1 MTYSTNFSLFPS
13 SSPALGTLCLT
24 PSLKVGYKVIQSSMV
39 AHNPC
44 PPSNNRISRMT
55 PRPFNFSSKALRAL
69 VPTYSRPLLS
79 LGLALLLTGCQ
90 TFNFS
95 PDSVDVSSSRAQGTA
110 VVPFQ
115 VVGDDQPDWLVP
127 ADGLAPEVTVTRQS
141 EKTDHDTNWLSVV
154 LYAVTLTLVPAHDEH
169 IYTDRY
175 ELSWQGQ
182 PLLKSEID
190 YTIDT
195 YFTLYFPTAL
205 FFGSLDSGPELQ
217 QQIAQEYVYDLHK
230 SHLLTA
236 LDEQREEFQ
245 RSNPQ
250 TRRELID
257 YLFGPGQNSVYRL
270 SALTRLVEI
279 APEENALAYHAEHV
293 PIPGYIQLLPESDQA
308 WLIGPEGL
316 NGFNLQAELNQ
327 GVAADEL
334 LVQVLNAYPSEEQ
347 VEQKVVLINGQQ
359 TVVRE
364 FPSGYYNGLTDSH
377 RNVLKEAGLPAGLV
391 DHMTNDEPDY
401 QLLVAARTGKLR
413 DADGNIRIPTKNEL
427 LEQLVR
433 SDNQGQYMSPYT
445 SDDVLAEWVNSAINA
460 NIGAT
465 AGTGVGA
472 MAGAYL
478 GEKALE
484 QIPFVG
490 GFLGGAVGAEIGKN
504 VGRQTAI
511 SASGGWEAI
520 RASSD
525 RSFDDIASMAR
536 YLKEKYGTTSN
547 YTDAMNA
554 TQQIYPELA
563 EVLAQVR

>member
-1 MTYSTNFSLFPS
+1 
-13 SSPALGTLCLT
+13 
-24 PSLKVGYKVIQSSMV
+24 
-39 AHNPC
+39 
-44 PPSNNRISRMT
+44 MT
-55 PRPFNFSSKALRAL
+55 PRPFYFSPKTLFAF
-69 VPTYSRPLLS
+69 VPTTSRSFLS
-79 LGLALLLTGCQ
+79 LGLAFLLTGCQ
-90 TFNFS
+90 TFNFN
-95 PDSVDVSSSRAQGTA
+95 PDSVDVSTKRAQGTA

-115 VVGDDQPDWLVP
+115 VIGDDQPDWLVP
-127 ADGLAPEVTVTRQS
+127 EVDIASEVTITRYS

-169 IYTDRY
+169 IYTDSY
-175 ELSWQGQ
+175 ELSWHGKS
-182 PLLKSEID
+182 LLKSEIE
-190 YTIDT
+190 YSIDT

-230 SHLLTA
+230 SHVLTTI
-236 LDEQREEFQ
+236 DRQHEEF
-245 RSNPQ
+245 RHANPE
-250 TRRELID
+250 TRAELID

-270 SALTRLVEI
+270 PALTRLIEL
-279 APEENALAYHAEHV
+279 APKENPLAFHAEHAL
-293 PIPGYIQLLPESDQA
+293 ISGYIQALPETDQA
-308 WLIGPEGL
+308 WLIGPDGL
-316 NGFNLQAELNQ
+316 NGFNLQTQLNQ
-327 GVAADEL
+327 GVPADEL
-334 LVQVLNAYPSEEQ
+334 LVQILNAYPAEEQ
-347 VEQKVVLINGQQ
+347 AEQKIVSLNGQQ
-359 TVVRE
+359 TVTRE
-364 FPSGYYNGLTDSH
+364 FPSGYYNGLTDRH
-377 RNVLKEAGLPAGLV
+377 RNLLKQAGLPAGLV
-391 DHMTNDEPDY
+391 DRMTNDAPDP
-401 QLLVAARTGKLR
+401 QLLAAAHTGKLR
-413 DADGNIRIPTKNEL
+413 DANGNIRIPTKDEL

-433 SDNQGQYMSPYT
+433 HDNKGQYISPYT

-472 MAGAYL
+472 VAGAYL

-490 GFLGGAVGAEIGKN
+490 GFLGGAVGAEIGKS

-536 YLKEKYGTTSN
+536 YLKEKYGTTGN

-554 TQQIYPELA
+554 TRQIYPELA